1 MTSANVKLLLEKLRA
16 ELHSSG
22 IDEETREAL
31 QAFDGEIHQ
40 LIDGADDAGEPG
52 AVVERAQE
60 LESRFAAEH
69 PTAARV
75 MREILDTLGKLGI

>member
-16 ELHSSG
+16 ELRNSTV
-22 IDEETREAL
+22 DDETREAL

-40 LIDGADDAGEPG
+40 LIGEEDSAGEPG
-52 AVVERAQE
+52 AVVERARE
-60 LESRFAAEH
+60 LESRFATDH